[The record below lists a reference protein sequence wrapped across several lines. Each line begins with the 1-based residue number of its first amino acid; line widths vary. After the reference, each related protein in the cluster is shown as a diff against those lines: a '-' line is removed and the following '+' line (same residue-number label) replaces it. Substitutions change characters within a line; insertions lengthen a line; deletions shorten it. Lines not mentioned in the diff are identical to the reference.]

1 MVDRDTQTHEK
12 QKAQVEGY
20 TVKETHTA
28 KILVQQFNVS
38 VDDLEGY
45 QFVLLVFYSTAKIQ
59 TGISVNETK

>member
-28 KILVQQFNVS
+28 KILVQQLDVS